1 MGRVARYKKVKSIDP
16 FAKNGSWKSD
26 IGDCATLKRV
36 RRKSK
41 TALKMKEQKT
51 NKLQRR
57 GKKRKDDVDDVVV
70 GKRGGGSNG
79 WGDDEGYD
87 LPPEGGD
94 DFDMNDIMGSV
105 KKQKRNK
112 SISLLLEDDA
122 KKKISSPVSS
132 YTKVS
137 SSANNG
143 NVTKKKKNNKVLP
156 SEAKTNVSKKKQD
169 NNLPYDGTMPITA
182 KTSTREIIAS
192 CSSNSITSRKQNRSN
207 NNIDDGTNM
216 KQEKRKA
223 FFEKKKM
230 KKKHKRGGID
240 DSDDDNDNNNS
251 NYHVNNGS
259 PSNDI
264 EKTTEINKKVAV
276 KQQNYSDTIAARS
289 VAFNVQVERPP
300 TFTMLPRGANK
311 LAKNQQTKMSVRRD
325 RGGEGGG
332 DDNGCDTEETVTTA
346 QRIQKEKQ
354 DMEAMRERVM
364 RQYAILRESRRK

>member
-26 IGDCATLKRV
+26 VGDCATLKRV

-41 TALKMKEQKT
+41 TALKMKEQKI

-57 GKKRKDDVDDVVV
+57 GKKKKDDDDVV
-70 GKRGGGSNG
+70 GRKGGGSNG

-112 SISLLLEDDA
+112 LMSLLLEDDA
-122 KKKISSPVSS
+122 TAKKLSTPVSS

-143 NVTKKKKNNKVLP
+143 NVTNKKKNNKVP
-156 SEAKTNVSKKKQD
+156 EDKTIVNKKKLD
-169 NNLPYDGTMPITA
+169 KLPYDGTTPITA

-192 CSSNSITSRKQNRSN
+192 CSNPTSSKKQNKSN
-207 NNIDDGTNM
+207 NINDDGTNM

-223 FFEKKKM
+223 FFEKKKL

-240 DSDDDNDNNNS
+240 DESDDDDTNIHGYSISSSTD
-251 NYHVNNGS
+251 V
-259 PSNDI
+259 D
-264 EKTTEINKKVAV
+264 KTTEINKKHIV

-289 VAFNVQVERPP
+289 VAFNIQVERPP

-311 LAKNQQTKMSVRRD
+311 LAKNQKTKMSS
-325 RGGEGGG
+325 GGERGEG
-332 DDNGCDTEETVTTA
+332 DGCDDAETVTTA

-354 DMEAMRERVM
+354 EMEAMRERVM

>member
-26 IGDCATLKRV
+26 VGDCATLKRV

-41 TALKMKEQKT
+41 TALKMKEQKI
-51 NKLQRR
+51 NKYPRR
-57 GKKRKDDVDDVVV
+57 GGKKRKDDNDIV

-79 WGDDEGYD
+79 WGDDEKYD

-94 DFDMNDIMGSV
+94 DFDINDIMGSV

-112 SISLLLEDDA
+112 QSMSLLLEDDA
-122 KKKISSPVSS
+122 KKKITSPVSS

-143 NVTKKKKNNKVLP
+143 NVTKKNKNNKVLP
-156 SEAKTNVSKKKQD
+156 SEAKTNVSKKKHD
-169 NNLPYDGTMPITA
+169 NNLPYDGTTPITA

-192 CSSNSITSRKQNRSN
+192 CSSNLITSRKQNRSN
-207 NNIDDGTNM
+207 NSNNDGTNM

-223 FFEKKKM
+223 FFENKRL
-230 KKKHKRGGID
+230 KKKHKRSSGID
-240 DSDDDNDNNNS
+240 DSDDDNDNTNM
-251 NYHVNNGS
+251 YLNNGS
-259 PSNDI
+259 RSNNI
-264 EKTTEINKKVAV
+264 EKTTEINKKDAV

-311 LAKNQQTKMSVRRD
+311 LAKNQQTKMSL
-325 RGGEGGG
+325 GGKSGRGGG
-332 DDNGCDTEETVTTA
+332 DDNGCDDVETVTTA